1 MKLQKPSSDLA
12 NASYREKYDYMFN
25 IVRFGSTKEVTDH
38 IMYQREVIASL
49 QGQLQ
54 NKLMPMAETYAQ
66 IKRRKRLEFID
77 NLILTAGAVFFVVVG
92 AMAIAGSAS

>member
-1 MKLQKPSSDLA
+1 MKK
-12 NASYREKYDYMFN
+12 
-25 IVRFGSTKEVTDH
+25 
-38 IMYQREVIASL
+38 
-49 QGQLQ
+49 
-54 NKLMPMAETYAQ
+54 PMAETYAQ